1 MPELYLFGGPNGWV
15 PKRKHFYAFSWAG
28 AGKTTIAMELL
39 PALGCREFL
48 NADAIARALSPFD
61 ADAVAFQSGVLLMR
75 RVRVLA
81 ESGVDFASESTL
93 AARAWAP
100 FIKRCQTRGYRFN
113 LIFVWL
119 PSSDMA
125 VERVKARVQSGGRDI
140 PEETIRRRYE
150 AGLKNLRNCICRWRI
165 AGK

>member
-1 MPELYLFGGPNGWV
+1 
-15 PKRKHFYAFSWAG
+15 
-28 AGKTTIAMELL
+28 
-39 PALGCREFL
+39 
-48 NADAIARALSPFD
+48 
-61 ADAVAFQSGVLLMR
+61 MR

-100 FIKRCQTRGYRFN
+100 FIKRCRARGYRFN

-119 PSSDMA
+119 PSADMA
-125 VERVKARVQSGGRDI
+125 VERVKARVQSGGHEI

-150 AGLKNLRNCICRWRI
+150 AGLKNLRELYLPLADRWKVFDNSGDTRKLVAAKDKGATRVLEAETWQRI
-165 AGK
+165 LK